1 MERQEYNNKILSILS
16 FMVNNYPD
24 LRFGQILV
32 NIGVIKYDQDI
43 LVDGQRENLL
53 VIDPFNEEP
62 RVTYERICKNIER
75 YNYKVS
81 D

>member
-1 MERQEYNNKILSILS
+1 
-16 FMVNNYPD
+16 MVNSYPD

-32 NIGVIKYDQDI
+32 NIGVIKYDQDV

-62 RVTYERICKNIER
+62 EITYERICKNIER
-75 YNYKVS
+75 YNYRIS